1 MSSFEP
7 RNGERHVAII
17 GAGLAGIAAALELK
31 KQLGCER
38 FTIYEKGDSV
48 GGVWRDNTYP
58 GCGSDVAAH
67 WYSLSSELNPNW
79 PSRYVSQPEIRAY
92 WERVYN
98 KHALAAHTCFHTEVV
113 QADWDENE
121 RLYHITLEDARSKE
135 QRIVNANVVWWAA
148 GAFYAPFFPD
158 DVSGVKDFKGDVW
171 HSARWNHNVDLR
183 GKRVG
188 VIGNGCSGAQFIPRI
203 SEDPSVQVTNF
214 VRSQQWFVP
223 RAQFEYSAT
232 VKAIF
237 RYVPGI
243 MRAYRACLYWKAELG
258 FLTFNDTG
266 NFMHKAAIK
275 GLTEYIRKVAPE
287 KHIDKLIPAFP
298 PGCKRVVLDP
308 GYLAS
313 LHRPNVDLN
322 WTPIDSVCPEGLRLA
337 TGEVVPLDVIIFATG
352 FSTLPPRLQVSGR
365 HGETLSQFFD
375 SVGGPAAYLGL
386 AVPHFPNLF
395 MLLGPNTA
403 GGHASVIFNE
413 EVQIDHA
420 LQLMRPILK
429 GKADAFEVKESVF
442 TQYNEWIQKRL
453 ARSVWAHCRSYYRGR
468 TEDGR
473 NYVIFPGP
481 VTLFWWLAH
490 RVRFSRYNATGAE
503 IFERE
508 RRMKR
513 WASVSAIGVLAV
525 SVMFARRSGWTLP
538 MLAQMARTWITSTA
552 TALG

>member
-31 KQLGCER
+31 KQLGFVQ
-38 FTIYEKGDSV
+38 FTIYEKEDSV

-67 WYSLSSELNPNW
+67 WYSLSSELNPDW
-79 PSRYVSQPEIRAY
+79 PSRYVSQPELRAY
-92 WERVYN
+92 WEHVHN
-98 KHALAAHTCFHTEVV
+98 KHGLAAHTCFHTEVV
-113 QADWDENE
+113 RADWDENE
-121 RLYHITLEDARSKE
+121 RLYHITLEDTRSKE
-135 QRIVNANVVWWAA
+135 QRVVNANVVWWAA

-158 DVSGVKDFKGDVW
+158 DVPGVKDFKGDVW

-188 VIGNGCSGAQFIPRI
+188 VIGNGCSGAQLIPRI
-203 SEDPSVQVTNF
+203 AEDPTVQVTNF

-223 RAQFEYSAT
+223 RLQSEYSAT
-232 VKAIF
+232 VKSIF

-243 MRAYRACLYWKAELG
+243 MRAYRACLYLKTELN
-258 FLTFNDTG
+258 FLMLSDTD
-266 NFMHKAAIK
+266 NFMHKAAVK
-275 GLTEYIRKVAPE
+275 DWTEYIRKAAPE
-287 KHIDKLIPAFP
+287 KYIDKLIPAYP

-313 LHRPNVDLN
+313 LHRPNVDLK
-322 WTPIDSVCPEGLRLA
+322 WTPIDSVCSEGLRLA

-352 FSTLPPRLQVSGR
+352 FSTLPARLQVSGR
-365 HGETLSQFFD
+365 DGETLSQFFD

-403 GGHASVIFNE
+403 SGHASVIFNE

-420 LQLMRPILK
+420 LQLMRPILQ

-442 TQYNEWIQKRL
+442 TQYNEWIQKHL
-453 ARSVWAHCRSYYRGR
+453 ARSVWEHCRSWYRGR
-468 TEDGR
+468 TQVGR
-473 NYVIFPGP
+473 NHMIFPGP
-481 VTLFWWLAH
+481 VTLFWWLA
-490 RVRFSRYNATGAE
+490 RKARFSDYIATGAE
-503 IFERE
+503 RFERE
-508 RRMKR
+508 RRTKR
-513 WASVSAIGVLAV
+513 WVQVSTFSVLAV
-525 SVMFARRSGWTLP
+525 FVVLARRSGQWRLP
-538 MLAQMARTWITSTA
+538 MLVQMTKTFTGFA
-552 TALG
+552 